1 MTQVTETGWLKLV
14 LKRHKSCRGG
24 SAKQRKIRKELV
36 RAIKRGRPRPQRITD
51 RKSLLSG

>member
-1 MTQVTETGWLKLV
+1 MTQVTKTGWLKLA
-14 LKRHKSCRGG
+14 LKRHKICRGC
-24 SAKQRKIRKELV
+24 SAKQRKIRKELM